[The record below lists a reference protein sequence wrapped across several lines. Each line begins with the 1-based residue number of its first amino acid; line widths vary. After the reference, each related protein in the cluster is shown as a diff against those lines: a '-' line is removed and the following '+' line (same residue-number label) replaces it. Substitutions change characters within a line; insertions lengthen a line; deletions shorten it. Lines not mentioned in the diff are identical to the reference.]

1 MKYKIKKE
9 SEFEKNLE
17 IKVELED
24 LDDHRDEAIK
34 KIGKQIKVDGFRTG
48 KIPANIVKREV
59 GEDYINEEAIEL
71 FLPQTLFSIL
81 NDEEI
86 SPATRP
92 AIKEIKKE
100 KSHFDVNVLITLW
113 PTLSKLPKL
122 SQTVE
127 VDSITP
133 TDDEIADQIERIK
146 SQFAEVSKVE
156 RPLNS
161 GDFAMMNLSATKN
174 GVEVKDF
181 TYNDYLYEVGTGAL
195 TPSLD
200 SKLEGVA
207 PGAIIKF
214 NDSIP
219 QLNEENVEVT
229 VLLKEVREKILPE
242 LTDEWVSDTTEFEN
256 VDSLKK
262 ELVVNIENVKK
273 QQIASQY
280 QGQLT
285 NKLIE
290 EVDMKLPEQLVIA
303 EMDSI
308 LQNFLNELKQSNIQL
323 EDYFKITGLTEETLR
338 DDLNKQASRN
348 LTMVLILDKVIADL
362 DMKLDEK
369 DIALVDEHMVTH
381 KDDAEDSDQSS
392 HRMNLEAESLRNKA
406 MLHILQQGISVDK
419 DGEKVYLQDVYNRDT
434 DFRRGRIKWKK
445 YLQIM

>member
-127 VDSITP
+127 VDSIAP
-133 TDDEIADQIERIK
+133 TDEEIADQIERIK

-161 GDFAMMNLSATKN
+161 GDYAMMNLSATKN

-262 ELVVNIENVKK
+262 ELVANIENVKK

-392 HRMNLEAESLRNKA
+392 HRMNL
-406 MLHILQQGISVDK
+406 
-419 DGEKVYLQDVYNRDT
+419 
-434 DFRRGRIKWKK
+434 
-445 YLQIM
+445 

>member
-127 VDSITP
+127 VDSIAP

-348 LTMVLILDKVIADL
+348 LTMVLILDKVIEDL

-434 DFRRGRIKWKK
+434 DLGEEE
-445 YLQIM
+445 

>member
-1 MKYKIKKE
+1 LKYKIKKE

-127 VDSITP
+127 VDSIAP
-133 TDDEIADQIERIK
+133 TDEEIADQIERIK

-156 RPLNS
+156 RSLNS
-161 GDFAMMNLSATKN
+161 GDYAMMNLSATKN

-181 TYNDYLYEVGTGAL
+181 IYNDYLYEVGTGAL

-262 ELVVNIENVKK
+262 ELVANIENVKK

-362 DMKLDEK
+362 DIKLDEK

-392 HRMNLEAESLRNKA
+392 HRLNLEAESLRNKA

-434 DFRRGRIKWKK
+434 DLGEEE
-445 YLQIM
+445 

>member
-127 VDSITP
+127 VDSIAP
-133 TDDEIADQIERIK
+133 TDEEIADQIERIK

-161 GDFAMMNLSATKN
+161 GDYAMMNLSATKN

-290 EVDMKLPEQLVIA
+290 EVDIKLPEQLVIA

-392 HRMNLEAESLRNKA
+392 HRLNLEAESLRNKA

-434 DFRRGRIKWKK
+434 DLGEEE
-445 YLQIM
+445 

>member
-100 KSHFDVNVLITLW
+100 KSHYDVNVLITLW

-127 VDSITP
+127 VDSIAP

-406 MLHILQQGISVDK
+406 MLHILQQGISIDK

-434 DFRRGRIKWKK
+434 DLGEEE
-445 YLQIM
+445 

>member
-24 LDDHRDEAIK
+24 LEDHRDEAIK

-48 KIPANIVKREV
+48 KIPANIVIREV

-100 KSHFDVNVLITLW
+100 KNHFEVNVLITLW
-113 PTLSKLPKL
+113 PKLSKLPKL

-133 TDDEIADQIERIK
+133 TDEEIADQIERIK
-146 SQFAEVSKVE
+146 SQFADVSKVE

-161 GDFAMMNLSATKN
+161 GDYAMMNLSATKN

-214 NDSIP
+214 NDTIP
-219 QLNEENVEVT
+219 QLSEENVEIT
-229 VLLKEVREKILPE
+229 VLVKEVREKILPE
-242 LTDEWVSDTTEFEN
+242 LTDEWVADTTEFDN

-262 ELVVNIENVKK
+262 ELVINIENVKK

-280 QGQLT
+280 QGELT

-290 EVDMKLPEQLVIA
+290 EVDMKLPEQLVIT

-348 LTMVLILDKVIADL
+348 LTMVLILDKVIEDL
-362 DMKLDEK
+362 DIKLDEK
-369 DIALVDEHMVTH
+369 DVALVDEHMSTH
-381 KDDAEDSDQSS
+381 KDEQEDSDQTS

-406 MLHILQQGISVDK
+406 MLHILQQGISVDR
-419 DGEKVYLQDVYNRDT
+419 DGEKVNLQDVYNRDT
-434 DFRRGRIKWKK
+434 DLGEEE
-445 YLQIM
+445 

>member
-24 LDDHRDEAIK
+24 LENHRDEAIK

-100 KSHFDVNVLITLW
+100 KNHFDVNVLITLW

-127 VDSITP
+127 VDSIAP
-133 TDDEIADQIERIK
+133 TDEEIADQIERIK

-174 GVEVKDF
+174 GIEVKDF

-242 LTDEWVSDTTEFEN
+242 LTDEWVSETTEFEN

-434 DFRRGRIKWKK
+434 DLGEEE
-445 YLQIM
+445 

>member
-24 LDDHRDEAIK
+24 LENHRDEAIK

-81 NDEEI
+81 DDEEI

-100 KSHFDVNVLITLW
+100 KNHFDVNVLITLW

-127 VDSITP
+127 VDSIAP

-161 GDFAMMNLSATKN
+161 GDFAMINLSATKN
-174 GVEVKDF
+174 GIEVKDF

-242 LTDEWVSDTTEFEN
+242 LTDEWVSETTEFEN

-434 DFRRGRIKWKK
+434 DLGEEE
-445 YLQIM
+445 

>member
-34 KIGKQIKVDGFRTG
+34 KIGKQIKVDGFMTG

-127 VDSITP
+127 VDSIAP
-133 TDDEIADQIERIK
+133 TDEEIADQIERIK

-161 GDFAMMNLSATKN
+161 GDYAMMNLSATKN

-262 ELVVNIENVKK
+262 ELVANIENVKK

-434 DFRRGRIKWKK
+434 DLGEEE
-445 YLQIM
+445 

>member
-127 VDSITP
+127 VDSIAP

-285 NKLIE
+285 SKLIE

-406 MLHILQQGISVDK
+406 MLHILQQGISIDK

-434 DFRRGRIKWKK
+434 DLGEEE
-445 YLQIM
+445 

>member
-24 LDDHRDEAIK
+24 LEDHRDEAIK

-48 KIPANIVKREV
+48 KIPANIVIREV

-100 KSHFDVNVLITLW
+100 KNHFEVNVLITLW
-113 PTLSKLPKL
+113 PKLSKLPKL

-133 TDDEIADQIERIK
+133 TDEEIADQIERIK
-146 SQFAEVSKVE
+146 SQFADVSKVE

-161 GDFAMMNLSATKN
+161 GDYAMMNLSATKN

-214 NDSIP
+214 NDTIP
-219 QLNEENVEVT
+219 QLSEENVEIT
-229 VLLKEVREKILPE
+229 VLVKEVREKILPE
-242 LTDEWVSDTTEFEN
+242 LTDEWVADTTEFDN

-262 ELVVNIENVKK
+262 ELVINIENVKK

-280 QGQLT
+280 QGELT

-290 EVDMKLPEQLVIA
+290 EVDMKLPEQLVIT

-348 LTMVLILDKVIADL
+348 LTMVLILDKVIEDL

-369 DIALVDEHMVTH
+369 DVALVDEHMSTH
-381 KDDAEDSDQSS
+381 KD
-392 HRMNLEAESLRNKA
+392 EA
-406 MLHILQQGISVDK
+406 
-419 DGEKVYLQDVYNRDT
+419 
-434 DFRRGRIKWKK
+434 GRF
-445 YLQIM
+445 

>member
-1 MKYKIKKE
+1 MSRVRIPSITQALLIRRKLKYKIKKE
-9 SEFEKNLE
+9 SEFEKILE

-24 LDDHRDEAIK
+24 LDTHKDEAVK
-34 KIGKQIKVDGFRTG
+34 KIGKQIKVDGFRPG
-48 KIPANIVKREV
+48 KIPANIVTREV

-86 SPATRP
+86 
-92 AIKEIKKE
+92 
-100 KSHFDVNVLITLW
+100 LITLW
-113 PTLSKLPKL
+113 PKLSKSPKL

-127 VDSITP
+127 VESIKP
-133 TDDEIADQIERIK
+133 SDEEIEGQIERIK

-161 GDFAMMNLSATKN
+161 GDYAMMNLSATKN
-174 GVEVKDF
+174 NVDLKDF
-181 TYNDYLYEVGTGAL
+181 TYNDYLYEVGSGSL
-195 TPSLD
+195 TPALD

-214 NDSIP
+214 TDSIP
-219 QLNEENVEVT
+219 QINEENVELT
-229 VLLKEVREKILPE
+229 VLVKEVREKILPE
-242 LTDEWVSDTTEFEN
+242 LTDEWVADTTEFEN
-256 VDSLKK
+256 IDSLKK
-262 ELVVNIENVKK
+262 ELIINIENVKK

-280 QGQLT
+280 QAELT

-348 LTMVLILDKVIADL
+348 LTMVLILDKVIEDL
-362 DMKLDEK
+362 DMKLDDK
-369 DIALVDEHMVTH
+369 DLALVDEHMQTH
-381 KDDAEDSDQSS
+381 NDDEDDSDQSS
-392 HRMNLEAESLRNKA
+392 HRLNLEAESLRNKA
-406 MLHILQQGISVDK
+406 MLHVLQQGVSVDK

-434 DFRRGRIKWKK
+434 DLGEEE
-445 YLQIM
+445 

>member
-24 LDDHRDEAIK
+24 LNNHRDEAIK
-34 KIGKQIKVDGFRTG
+34 KIGKQIKVAGFRPG
-48 KIPANIVKREV
+48 KIPANIVTREV

-81 NDEEI
+81 NDEDI

-92 AIKEIKKE
+92 AIKEIKKQ
-100 KSHFDVNVLITLW
+100 KDHFDVDVLITLW
-113 PTLSKLPKL
+113 PKLSKMPKL
-122 SQTVE
+122 NQTVE
-127 VDSITP
+127 VESITP
-133 TDDEIADQIERIK
+133 TDDEISDQIDRIK

-156 RPLNS
+156 RPINS
-161 GDFAMMNLSATKN
+161 GDYAMMNLSAKNN

-181 TYNDYLYEVGTGAL
+181 TYNDYLYEVGTGSL

-207 PGAIIKF
+207 SGAIIKF
-214 NDSIP
+214 SDSIP
-219 QLNEENVEVT
+219 QLKEEKVEIT
-229 VLLKEVREKILPE
+229 VLVKEVKEKILPE
-242 LTDEWVSDTTEFEN
+242 LTDEWVSSTTEFEN
-256 VDSLKK
+256 IDSLKK
-262 ELVVNIENVKK
+262 ELIINIENVKK

-280 QGQLT
+280 QSELT

-290 EVDMKLPEQLVIA
+290 IVDMKIPEQLVIA

-338 DDLNKQASRN
+338 DDLKKQASRN
-348 LTMVLILDKVIADL
+348 LTMVLILDKVIEDL
-362 DMKLDEK
+362 DIKLDEK

-381 KDDAEDSDQSS
+381 KNDEEDSDRSS
-392 HRMNLEAESLRNKA
+392 HRLNLEAESLRNKA
-406 MLHILQQGISVDK
+406 MLHVLQQGISVDK
-419 DGEKVYLQDVYNRDT
+419 DGEKVNLQDVYNRDT
-434 DFRRGRIKWKK
+434 DLGEEE
-445 YLQIM
+445 

>member
-127 VDSITP
+127 VDSIVP

-285 NKLIE
+285 SKLIE

-381 KDDAEDSDQSS
+381 KDDTEDSDQSS

-434 DFRRGRIKWKK
+434 DLGEEE
-445 YLQIM
+445 

>member
-127 VDSITP
+127 VDSIAP
-133 TDDEIADQIERIK
+133 TDEEIADQIERIK

-161 GDFAMMNLSATKN
+161 GDYAMMNLSATKN
-174 GVEVKDF
+174 GIEVKDF

-262 ELVVNIENVKK
+262 ELVANIENVKK

-348 LTMVLILDKVIADL
+348 LTMVLILDKVIA
-362 DMKLDEK
+362 
-369 DIALVDEHMVTH
+369 LVDEHMVTH

-392 HRMNLEAESLRNKA
+392 HRLNLEAESLRNKA

-434 DFRRGRIKWKK
+434 DLGEEE
-445 YLQIM
+445 

>member
-127 VDSITP
+127 VDSIAP
-133 TDDEIADQIERIK
+133 TDEEIADQIERIK

-161 GDFAMMNLSATKN
+161 GDYAMMNLSATKN

-262 ELVVNIENVKK
+262 ELVANIENVKK

-392 HRMNLEAESLRNKA
+392 HRLNLEAESLRNKA
-406 MLHILQQGISVDK
+406 MLHILQQGISVDR
-419 DGEKVYLQDVYNRDT
+419 DGEKVNLQDVYNRDT
-434 DFRRGRIKWKK
+434 DLGEEE
-445 YLQIM
+445 

>member
-127 VDSITP
+127 VDSIAP
-133 TDDEIADQIERIK
+133 TDEEIADQIERIK

-323 EDYFKITGLTEETLR
+323 EDYFKITGLT
-338 DDLNKQASRN
+338 
-348 LTMVLILDKVIADL
+348 MVLILDKVIADL

-434 DFRRGRIKWKK
+434 DLGEEE
-445 YLQIM
+445 

>member
-24 LDDHRDEAIK
+24 LNNHRDEAIK
-34 KIGKQIKVDGFRTG
+34 KIGKQIKVAGFRPG
-48 KIPANIVKREV
+48 KIPANIVTREV
-59 GEDYINEEAIEL
+59 GEDYVNEEAIEL

-81 NDEEI
+81 NDEDI

-92 AIKEIKKE
+92 AIKEIKKQ
-100 KSHFDVNVLITLW
+100 KDHFDVEVLITLW
-113 PTLSKLPKL
+113 PKLSKMPKL
-122 SQTVE
+122 NQTVE
-127 VDSITP
+127 VESITP
-133 TDDEIADQIERIK
+133 TDDEITDQIDRIK

-156 RPLNS
+156 RPINS
-161 GDFAMMNLSATKN
+161 GDYAMMNLSAKNN

-181 TYNDYLYEVGTGAL
+181 TYNDYLYEVGTGSL

-207 PGAIIKF
+207 SGAIIKF
-214 NDSIP
+214 SDSIP
-219 QLNEENVEVT
+219 QLKEEKVEIT
-229 VLLKEVREKILPE
+229 VLVKEVKEKILPE
-242 LTDEWVSDTTEFEN
+242 LTDEWVSSTTEFEN
-256 VDSLKK
+256 IDSLKK
-262 ELVVNIENVKK
+262 ELIINIENVKK

-280 QGQLT
+280 QSELT

-290 EVDMKLPEQLVIA
+290 IVDMKIPEQLVIA

-348 LTMVLILDKVIADL
+348 LTMVLILDKVIEDL
-362 DMKLDEK
+362 DIKLDEK
-369 DIALVDEHMVTH
+369 DTALVDEHMVTH
-381 KDDAEDSDQSS
+381 KDDEEDSDRSS
-392 HRMNLEAESLRNKA
+392 HRLNLEAESLRNKA
-406 MLHILQQGISVDK
+406 MLHVLQQGISVDK
-419 DGEKVYLQDVYNRDT
+419 DGEKVNLQDVYNRDT
-434 DFRRGRIKWKK
+434 DLGEEE
-445 YLQIM
+445 

>member
-127 VDSITP
+127 VDSIEP
-133 TDDEIADQIERIK
+133 TDEEIADQIERIK

-161 GDFAMMNLSATKN
+161 GDYAMMNLSATKN

-262 ELVVNIENVKK
+262 ELVANIENVKK

-392 HRMNLEAESLRNKA
+392 HRLNLEAESLRNKA

-434 DFRRGRIKWKK
+434 DLGEEE
-445 YLQIM
+445 

>member
-127 VDSITP
+127 VDSIAP
-133 TDDEIADQIERIK
+133 TDEEIADQIERIK

-161 GDFAMMNLSATKN
+161 GDYAMMNLSATKN

-434 DFRRGRIKWKK
+434 DLGEEE
-445 YLQIM
+445 

>member
-17 IKVELED
+17 IKVEIED
-24 LDDHRDEAIK
+24 LEDHRDEAIK

-100 KSHFDVNVLITLW
+100 KNHFDVNVLITLW

-127 VDSITP
+127 VDSIAP

-174 GVEVKDF
+174 GIEVKDF

-242 LTDEWVSDTTEFEN
+242 LTDEWVSETTEFEN

-434 DFRRGRIKWKK
+434 DLGEEE
-445 YLQIM
+445 

>member
-1 MKYKIKKE
+1 LKYKIKKE

-127 VDSITP
+127 VDSIAP
-133 TDDEIADQIERIK
+133 TDEEIADQIERIK

-161 GDFAMMNLSATKN
+161 GDYAMMNLSATKN

-262 ELVVNIENVKK
+262 ELVANIENVKK

-392 HRMNLEAESLRNKA
+392 HRLNLEAESLRNKA

-434 DFRRGRIKWKK
+434 DLREEE
-445 YLQIM
+445 

>member
-24 LDDHRDEAIK
+24 LNNHRDEAIK
-34 KIGKQIKVDGFRTG
+34 KIGKQIKVAGFRPG
-48 KIPANIVKREV
+48 KIPANIVTREV
-59 GEDYINEEAIEL
+59 GEDYVNEEAIEL

-81 NDEEI
+81 NDEDI

-92 AIKEIKKE
+92 AIKEIKKQ
-100 KSHFDVNVLITLW
+100 KDHFDVDVLITLW
-113 PTLSKLPKL
+113 PKLSKMPKL
-122 SQTVE
+122 NQTVE
-127 VDSITP
+127 VESITP
-133 TDDEIADQIERIK
+133 TDDEISDQIDRIK

-156 RPLNS
+156 RPINS
-161 GDFAMMNLSATKN
+161 GDYAMMNLSAKNN

-181 TYNDYLYEVGTGAL
+181 TYNDYLYEVGTGSL

-207 PGAIIKF
+207 SGAIIKF
-214 NDSIP
+214 SDSIP
-219 QLNEENVEVT
+219 QLKEEKVEIT
-229 VLLKEVREKILPE
+229 VLVKEVKEKILPE
-242 LTDEWVSDTTEFEN
+242 LTDEWVSSTTEFEN
-256 VDSLKK
+256 IDSLKK
-262 ELVVNIENVKK
+262 ELIINIENVKK

-280 QGQLT
+280 QSELT

-290 EVDMKLPEQLVIA
+290 IVDMKIPEQLVIA

-338 DDLNKQASRN
+338 DDLKKQASRN
-348 LTMVLILDKVIADL
+348 LTMVLILDKVIEDL
-362 DMKLDEK
+362 DIKLDEK

-381 KDDAEDSDQSS
+381 KNDEEDSDRSS
-392 HRMNLEAESLRNKA
+392 HRLNLEAESLRNKA
-406 MLHILQQGISVDK
+406 MLHVLQQGISVDK
-419 DGEKVYLQDVYNRDT
+419 DGEKVNLQDVYNRDT
-434 DFRRGRIKWKK
+434 DLGEEE
-445 YLQIM
+445 

>member
-17 IKVELED
+17 IKVEIED
-24 LDDHRDEAIK
+24 LEDHRDEAIK

-81 NDEEI
+81 DDEEI

-100 KSHFDVNVLITLW
+100 KNHFDVNVLITLW

-127 VDSITP
+127 VDSIAP

-161 GDFAMMNLSATKN
+161 GDFAMINLSATKN
-174 GVEVKDF
+174 GIEVKDF

-242 LTDEWVSDTTEFEN
+242 LTDEWVSETTEFEN

-434 DFRRGRIKWKK
+434 DLGEEE
-445 YLQIM
+445 

>member
-434 DFRRGRIKWKK
+434 DLGEEE
-445 YLQIM
+445 

>member
-1 MKYKIKKE
+1 LKYKIKKE

-127 VDSITP
+127 VDSIAP

-285 NKLIE
+285 SKLIE

-381 KDDAEDSDQSS
+381 KDDTEDSDQSS

-434 DFRRGRIKWKK
+434 DLGEEE
-445 YLQIM
+445 

>member
-1 MKYKIKKE
+1 LKYKIKKE

-127 VDSITP
+127 VDSIAP
-133 TDDEIADQIERIK
+133 TDEEIADQIERIK

-161 GDFAMMNLSATKN
+161 GDYAMMNLSATKN

-262 ELVVNIENVKK
+262 ELVANIENVKK

-369 DIALVDEHMVTH
+369 DIALVDEHMDTH

-392 HRMNLEAESLRNKA
+392 HRLNLEAESLRNKA

-434 DFRRGRIKWKK
+434 DLGEEE
-445 YLQIM
+445 

>member
-1 MKYKIKKE
+1 LKYKIKKE

-127 VDSITP
+127 VDSIAP
-133 TDDEIADQIERIK
+133 TDEEIADQIERIK

-161 GDFAMMNLSATKN
+161 GDYAMMNLSATKN

-434 DFRRGRIKWKK
+434 DLGEEE
-445 YLQIM
+445 

>member
-1 MKYKIKKE
+1 LKYKIKKE

-434 DFRRGRIKWKK
+434 DLGEEE
-445 YLQIM
+445 

>member
-1 MKYKIKKE
+1 LKYKIKKE

-127 VDSITP
+127 VDSIAP
-133 TDDEIADQIERIK
+133 TDEEIADQIERIK

-161 GDFAMMNLSATKN
+161 GDYAMMNLSATKN
-174 GVEVKDF
+174 GVEIKDF

-262 ELVVNIENVKK
+262 ELVANIENVKK

-392 HRMNLEAESLRNKA
+392 HRLNLEAESLRNKA

-434 DFRRGRIKWKK
+434 DLGEEE
-445 YLQIM
+445 

>member
-24 LDDHRDEAIK
+24 LEDHRDEAIK

-48 KIPANIVKREV
+48 KIPANIVIREV

-100 KSHFDVNVLITLW
+100 KNHFEVNVLITLW
-113 PTLSKLPKL
+113 PKLSKLPKL

-133 TDDEIADQIERIK
+133 TDEEIADQIERIK
-146 SQFAEVSKVE
+146 SQFADVSKVE

-161 GDFAMMNLSATKN
+161 GDYAMMNLSATKN

-214 NDSIP
+214 NDTIP
-219 QLNEENVEVT
+219 QLSEENVEIT
-229 VLLKEVREKILPE
+229 VLVKEVREKILPE
-242 LTDEWVSDTTEFEN
+242 LTDEWVADTTEFDN

-262 ELVVNIENVKK
+262 ELVINIENVKK

-280 QGQLT
+280 QGELT

-290 EVDMKLPEQLVIA
+290 EVDMKLPEQLVIT

-348 LTMVLILDKVIADL
+348 LTMVLILDKVIEDL

-369 DIALVDEHMVTH
+369 DVALVDEHMSTH
-381 KDDAEDSDQSS
+381 KDEQEDSDQTS

-406 MLHILQQGISVDK
+406 MLHILQQGISVDR
-419 DGEKVYLQDVYNRDT
+419 DGEKVNLQDVYNRDT
-434 DFRRGRIKWKK
+434 DLGEEE
-445 YLQIM
+445 

>member
-127 VDSITP
+127 VDSIEP
-133 TDDEIADQIERIK
+133 TDEEIADQIERIK

-161 GDFAMMNLSATKN
+161 GDYAMMNLSATKN
-174 GVEVKDF
+174 GVEIKDF

-242 LTDEWVSDTTEFEN
+242 LTDEWVSDNTEFEN

-262 ELVVNIENVKK
+262 ELVANIENVKK

-392 HRMNLEAESLRNKA
+392 HRLNLEAESLRNKA

-434 DFRRGRIKWKK
+434 DLGEEE
-445 YLQIM
+445 

>member
-127 VDSITP
+127 VDSIAP
-133 TDDEIADQIERIK
+133 TDEEIADQIERIK

-161 GDFAMMNLSATKN
+161 GDYAMMNLSATKN

-262 ELVVNIENVKK
+262 ELVANIENVKK

-290 EVDMKLPEQLVIA
+290 EVDMELPEQLVIA

-392 HRMNLEAESLRNKA
+392 HRLNLEAESLRNKA

-434 DFRRGRIKWKK
+434 DLGEEE
-445 YLQIM
+445 

>member
-24 LDDHRDEAIK
+24 LDSHRDEAIK
-34 KIGKQIKVDGFRTG
+34 KIGKQIKVAGFRPG
-48 KIPANIVKREV
+48 KIPANIVTREV

-92 AIKEIKKE
+92 AIKEIKKQ
-100 KSHFDVNVLITLW
+100 KDYFDVDVLITLW
-113 PTLSKLPKL
+113 PKISKMPKL
-122 SQTVE
+122 NQTVE

-133 TDDEIADQIERIK
+133 TDEEIADQIERIK

-156 RPLNS
+156 RPLNA
-161 GDFAMMNLSATKN
+161 GDYAMMNLSATKN

-242 LTDEWVSDTTEFEN
+242 LTDEWVSDTTEFESI
-256 VDSLKK
+256 DSLKK
-262 ELVVNIENVKK
+262 ELVLNIENVKK

-280 QGQLT
+280 QGELT

-290 EVDMKLPEQLVIA
+290 EVDMKLPEQLIIA

-338 DDLNKQASRN
+338 DDLNKQATRN
-348 LTMVLILDKVIADL
+348 LTMVLILDKVIEDL

-381 KDDAEDSDQSS
+381 KDDEKDSDQSS

-434 DFRRGRIKWKK
+434 DLGEEE
-445 YLQIM
+445 

>member
-1 MKYKIKKE
+1 LKYKIKKE

-127 VDSITP
+127 VDSIAP
-133 TDDEIADQIERIK
+133 TDEEIADQIERIK

-161 GDFAMMNLSATKN
+161 GDYAMMNLSATKN

-242 LTDEWVSDTTEFEN
+242 LTYEWVSDTTEFEN

-262 ELVVNIENVKK
+262 ELVANIENVKK

-392 HRMNLEAESLRNKA
+392 HRLNLEAESLRNKA

-434 DFRRGRIKWKK
+434 DLGEEE
-445 YLQIM
+445 

>member
-24 LDDHRDEAIK
+24 LEDHRDEAIK

-48 KIPANIVKREV
+48 KIPANIVIREV

-100 KSHFDVNVLITLW
+100 KNHFEVNVLITLW
-113 PTLSKLPKL
+113 PKLSKLPKL

-133 TDDEIADQIERIK
+133 TDEEIADQIERIK
-146 SQFAEVSKVE
+146 SQFADVSKVE

-161 GDFAMMNLSATKN
+161 GDYAMMNLSATKN

-214 NDSIP
+214 NDTIP
-219 QLNEENVEVT
+219 QLSEENVEIT
-229 VLLKEVREKILPE
+229 VLVKEVREKILPE
-242 LTDEWVSDTTEFEN
+242 LTDEWVADTTEFDN

-262 ELVVNIENVKK
+262 ELVINIENVKK

-280 QGQLT
+280 QGELT

-290 EVDMKLPEQLVIA
+290 EVDMKLPEQLVIT

-348 LTMVLILDKVIADL
+348 LTMVLILDKVIEDL
-362 DMKLDEK
+362 DMKLDKK
-369 DIALVDEHMVTH
+369 DVALVDEHMSTH
-381 KDDAEDSDQSS
+381 KDEEEDSDQTS

-406 MLHILQQGISVDK
+406 MLHILQQGISVDR
-419 DGEKVYLQDVYNRDT
+419 DGEKVNLQDVYNRDT
-434 DFRRGRIKWKK
+434 DLGEEE
-445 YLQIM
+445 